1 MPLRRNGAR
10 APAEDDQMARAAFHP
25 PWGCFGWSEKAL
37 QHGPWSTSCRSTRRQ
52 LALDPNRLPGCFA
65 QEVAGLLQ
73 SMHHW
78 PRASHW
84 MFRGPSLH
92 MPVRAPCVHGTAPGD
107 TLCGTNTHA
116 YYTVLSC
123 EKKFTS
129 YISFICT
136 LPSNDPPKNL
146 EQRTKLLSWPD
157 IWEPNLRTTRRA
169 KKARSAFSC

>member
-107 TLCGTNTHA
+107 TLCGTSTHMR
-116 YYTVLSC
+116 YTVLSC
-123 EKKFTS
+123 EKNHELYIVHLYPPLERSPQKSRAEDKTS
-129 YISFICT
+129 LMAGYLGT
-136 LPSNDPPKNL
+136 
-146 EQRTKLLSWPD
+146 
-157 IWEPNLRTTRRA
+157 
-169 KKARSAFSC
+169 